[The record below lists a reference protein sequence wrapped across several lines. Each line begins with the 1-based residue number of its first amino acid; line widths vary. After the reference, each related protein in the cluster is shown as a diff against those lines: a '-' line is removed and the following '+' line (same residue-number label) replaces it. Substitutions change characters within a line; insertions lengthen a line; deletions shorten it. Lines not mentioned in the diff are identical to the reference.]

1 MSDIK
6 FFEENPGS
14 EQFSDDEDED
24 SFNKSP
30 SPSQRDISLTN
41 TRDSLLYKRPKL
53 TRGKQKIPISFMRDR
68 VRRCSTFSKR
78 KTGLMKKAFE
88 LAELTG
94 AEVLLL
100 VASETNHVYTFSTN
114 RLKPIIESDQGR
126 ELIQSCLG
134 PRGQNSRNAD
144 ISAAAAA
151 APSPPSPHIQTQDS
165 SPEQHSRFQ
174 QDEIDNQ
181 HEVAASVTAESH
193 LSQQP
198 QQQTLSI
205 QMADGTLLHLP
216 VNFPNSRLVL
226 PLISSQTIA
235 PDEVIASLLCHR
247 VANGDEIQALRNSEA
262 SNNNNS
268 SSM

>member
-24 SFNKSP
+24 SLNKSP
-30 SPSQRDISLTN
+30 SPPQPSTSLSN
-41 TRDSLLYKRPKL
+41 TRTDVLYKRPKL

-134 PRGQNSRNAD
+134 PRGQNSDKSDN
-144 ISAAAAA
+144 STVVA
-151 APSPPSPHIQTQDS
+151 APSPSPPQIQTRDS
-165 SPEQHSRFQ
+165 SPEQDPQFQ

-181 HEVAASVTAESH
+181 HEVVGRVTTESH
-193 LSQQP
+193 LP

-205 QMADGTLLHLP
+205 KMADGTLLHLP
-216 VNFPNSRLVL
+216 VNFPNSGLVL

-247 VANGDEIQALRNSEA
+247 VANGGENQAHRNSEA
-262 SNNNNS
+262 SNDNNNNS
-268 SSM
+268 SK

>member
-30 SPSQRDISLTN
+30 PSQRNVSLSS
-41 TRDSLLYKRPKL
+41 TRDPLLYKRPKL

-134 PRGQNSRNAD
+134 PRGQNSRNVD
-144 ISAAAAA
+144 TSAASV
-151 APSPPSPHIQTQDS
+151 PSPVSPQIQTQDS
-165 SPEQHSRFQ
+165 SPEQ
-174 QDEIDNQ
+174 DKIDNQ
-181 HEVAASVTAESH
+181 HEVVARVAAESH
-193 LSQQP
+193 LP
-198 QQQTLSI
+198 QQSQPQTLSI

-216 VNFPNSRLVL
+216 VNFPNSGLVL

-262 SNNNNS
+262 SSNSNS
-268 SSM
+268 SSK